1 MNALMLTEK
10 VLIQNCIRHD
20 RNAQKILFE
29 KFSGKMMT
37 VCSRYINSR
46 DDAFAVLNNAFMKV
60 FKSIAQ
66 FKTEGSLEAW
76 IKKIVINCAID
87 FIRADKSYNRQIQL
101 VADDYPEKE
110 VAALDEGDVEYLNS
124 VSIDELVQFIN
135 ELSPVTKSVFNLF
148 AIDEFSHRQ
157 IGEKLGISEGTS
169 RWHLSEA
176 RKKLQYRIKNRINRY
191 NTYGY

>member
-1 MNALMLTEK
+1 MLTDK

-37 VCSRYINSR
+37 VCLRYINNK
-46 DDAFAVLNNAFMKV
+46 DDASVILNTAFMKV
-60 FKSIAQ
+60 FKNITQ
-66 FKTEGSLEAW
+66 FKTEGTLEGW

-101 VADDYPEKE
+101 VADDYPDKE
-110 VAALDEGDVEYLNS
+110 AAALDEGDVDYMNT
-124 VSIDELVQFIN
+124 VSIEELLQFIN

-148 AIDEFSHRQ
+148 AIDEFTHRQ
-157 IGEKLGISEGTS
+157 IGEQLGISEGTS

-176 RKKLQYRIKNRINRY
+176 RKKLQQGIRQRINRY